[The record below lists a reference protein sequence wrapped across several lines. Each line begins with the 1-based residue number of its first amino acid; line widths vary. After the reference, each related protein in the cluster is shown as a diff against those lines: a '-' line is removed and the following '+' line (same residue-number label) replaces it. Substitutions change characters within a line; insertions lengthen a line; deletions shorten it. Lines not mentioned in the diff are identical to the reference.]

1 MRNNADQIRAFKEA
15 VKLIDGQRRL
25 LADARSDKQVMEA
38 MDALIRYLYR
48 LPPSTVEKILGIT
61 RRTASD
67 LSPADIEAA
76 SVLSLSE
83 VENRL
88 NDERVLRKDLE
99 AVAVGRFDFPKGS
112 LRSIGKLENLKELIS
127 SFVSNE
133 RAHTSI
139 HNLAVDK

>member
-1 MRNNADQIRAFKEA
+1 MRTNGDQIRAFKDA

-25 LADARSDKQVMEA
+25 LTEARSDKQIMEA
-38 MDALIRYLYR
+38 MDALIRHLYR
-48 LPPSTVEKILGIT
+48 LPPSTIIS
-61 RRTASD
+61 RRTASE

-76 SVLSLSE
+76 SALSLSD
-83 VENRL
+83 VEDKL
-88 NDERVLRKDLE
+88 NDEKILRKDLE

-139 HNLAVDK
+139 HNLAADK

>member
-1 MRNNADQIRAFKEA
+1 MRTNGDQIRAFKDA

-25 LADARSDKQVMEA
+25 LTEARSDKQIMEA
-38 MDALIRYLYR
+38 MDALIRHLYR
-48 LPPSTVEKILGIT
+48 LPPSTVEKILGIS
-61 RRTASD
+61 RRTASE

-76 SVLSLSE
+76 SALSLSD
-83 VENRL
+83 VEDKL
-88 NDERVLRKDLE
+88 NDEKILRKDLE